1 MIVFL
6 SDNGWMQGEH
16 RITGDKF
23 LPYEESLRIP
33 LILRGPGVPE
43 GPDDRHPGLQRR
55 PRPHPRRPGRRQGRA
70 QDGRALAAA
79 GLARPRAAA
88 RPRASRSRRPSPSS
102 PSPFPVNR
110 WDRPYKGVRTYR
122 YTYVVWTET
131 GEEELYDRTADPY
144 QLTNVASDPAF
155 ASVKA
160 ELAAKLTQLENCKG
174 KACNEVA
181 P

>member
-33 LILRGPGVPE
+33 LMIRGPGVPKDRTVE
-43 GPDDRHPGLQRR
+43 GPGLQRR
-55 PRPHPRRPGRRQGRA
+55 LRPDPRSTPPTRARGGRWTASRCCRRSATASGCPS
-70 QDGRALAAA
+70 
-79 GLARPRAAA
+79 AR
-88 RPRASRSRRPSPSS
+88 SRSRRSTPL
-102 PSPFPVNR
+102 FAGDIPVNA
-110 WDRPYKGVRTYR
+110 WDRPYSGVRTDR

-131 GEEELYDRTADPY
+131 GEHELYDRKVDPY
-144 QLTNVASDPAF
+144 QLANLAGDPAY
-155 ASVKA
+155 AKI
-160 ELAAKLTQLENCKG
+160 EQRLARKLAKLADCRG
-174 KACNEVA
+174 KACNVK